1 VKDLRQ
7 RAIDVAKA
15 ELDKKADLSFTYK
28 PTKVG
33 RRRITGW
40 TFKVRKNRPRPV
52 QRQLPLRVE
61 PELSPEQVAEA
72 KAARRAAVE
81 AVEAG
86 KQRLE
91 SATFSRTPARK

>member
-15 ELDKKADLSFTYK
+15 ELDKKADLTFGYE
-28 PTKVG
+28 PIKVG
-33 RRRITGW
+33 RRITGW
-40 TFKVRKNRPRPV
+40 KFKVKENRPRPV

-61 PELSPEQVAEA
+61 PELSQEQAAEA

-81 AVEAG
+81 ALRREIRG
-86 KQRLE
+86 
-91 SATFSRTPARK
+91 